1 VRCEHFRFDIAVK
14 CGRSLPER
22 TRDQSEEFRLL
33 PEKHGKQYGD
43 IVKKT
48 RNQEGAVMKK
58 GSLLLVAIVSVFML
72 SGCIGAVVGG
82 AAVGGGTG
90 AYFYVNGEL
99 KTDYPVSFDKAWNAC
114 EKTVAYMNAT
124 DVFPEKE
131 ISKGT
136 IQAII
141 DGERVRFVVEYKTK
155 DLTTVS
161 IRVGI
166 IGNKSASQR
175 LHDKVAAYLSE

>member
-1 VRCEHFRFDIAVK
+1 
-14 CGRSLPER
+14 
-22 TRDQSEEFRLL
+22 
-33 PEKHGKQYGD
+33 
-43 IVKKT
+43 
-48 RNQEGAVMKK
+48 MKK

-155 DLTTVS
+155 DLTTVA

-175 LHDKVAAYLSE
+175 LHDKVAGYLSE

>member
-1 VRCEHFRFDIAVK
+1 
-14 CGRSLPER
+14 
-22 TRDQSEEFRLL
+22 
-33 PEKHGKQYGD
+33 
-43 IVKKT
+43 
-48 RNQEGAVMKK
+48 MKR
-58 GSLLLVAIVSVFML
+58 GSLLLVAIVCIFIL
-72 SGCIGAVVGG
+72 SGCAAAVIGG
-82 AAVGGGTG
+82 AVGGGTG

-175 LHDKVAAYLSE
+175 LHDKVAAYLSQ

>member
-1 VRCEHFRFDIAVK
+1 MKRCLVRV
-14 CGRSLPER
+14 
-22 TRDQSEEFRLL
+22 
-33 PEKHGKQYGD
+33 
-43 IVKKT
+43 IV
-48 RNQEGAVMKK
+48 
-58 GSLLLVAIVSVFML
+58 LVAASML
-72 SGCIGAVVGG
+72 AGCAPAVVGG
-82 AAVGGGTG
+82 AAVGGGSG
-90 AYFYVNGEL
+90 AYIYITGEL
-99 KTDYPVSFDKAWNAC
+99 KTDYPYSFDKAWNAC

-136 IQAII
+136 IHAII
-141 DGERVRFVVEYKTK
+141 DSEKVRFVIEYKTK

-175 LHDKVAAYLSE
+175 LHDKVAGYLSE

>member
-1 VRCEHFRFDIAVK
+1 
-14 CGRSLPER
+14 
-22 TRDQSEEFRLL
+22 
-33 PEKHGKQYGD
+33 
-43 IVKKT
+43 
-48 RNQEGAVMKK
+48 MKK
-58 GSLLLVAIVSVFML
+58 GLLLAVLVLVTPLLA
-72 SGCIGAVVGG
+72 GCPAAVVGG
-82 AAVGGGTG
+82 AAVGGGGG
-90 AYFYVNGEL
+90 AYIYVTGEL
-99 KTDYPVSFDKAWNAC
+99 KTDYPYPFDKAWNAC
-114 EKTVAYMNAT
+114 EKTVAHMNAT

-141 DGERVRFVVEYKTK
+141 DGEKVRFVVEYKTK

>member
-1 VRCEHFRFDIAVK
+1 
-14 CGRSLPER
+14 
-22 TRDQSEEFRLL
+22 
-33 PEKHGKQYGD
+33 
-43 IVKKT
+43 
-48 RNQEGAVMKK
+48 MKR
-58 GSLLLVAIVSVFML
+58 GSLLLVVIACAFIL
-72 SGCIGAVVGG
+72 SGCAAAVIGG

-99 KTDYPVSFDKAWNAC
+99 KTDYPSSFDKAWNAC
-114 EKTVAYMNAT
+114 EKTVAYMKAT

>member
-1 VRCEHFRFDIAVK
+1 
-14 CGRSLPER
+14 
-22 TRDQSEEFRLL
+22 
-33 PEKHGKQYGD
+33 
-43 IVKKT
+43 
-48 RNQEGAVMKK
+48 MKRY
-58 GSLLLVAIVSVFML
+58 SLLLIVLAGVFML
-72 SGCIGAVVGG
+72 AGCPAALVGG
-82 AAVGGGTG
+82 AAVGGGSG
-90 AYFYVNGEL
+90 AYFYINGEL
-99 KTDYPVSFDKAWNAC
+99 KTDYPYPFDKAWQAC

-131 ISKGT
+131 ISKGA

-175 LHDKVAAYLSE
+175 LHDKVAAYLAE

>member
-1 VRCEHFRFDIAVK
+1 
-14 CGRSLPER
+14 
-22 TRDQSEEFRLL
+22 
-33 PEKHGKQYGD
+33 
-43 IVKKT
+43 
-48 RNQEGAVMKK
+48 MKK
-58 GSLLLVAIVSVFML
+58 CSLLLIAIAGTILL
-72 SGCIGAVVGG
+72 SGCPAAVVGG

-90 AYFYVNGEL
+90 AYFYINGEL
-99 KTDYPVSFDKAWNAC
+99 KTDYPYSFDKAWSAC
-114 EKTVAYMNAT
+114 EKTVAHMNAT

-161 IRVGI
+161 IRVGV

-175 LHDKVAAYLSE
+175 LHDKVASYLSE